1 MDGYVPEEV
10 RKCEEFMDRKMKP
23 SLVRATNERN
33 KLFEQQKILY
43 PFFFSDLRKN
53 IENLQKNSITNLRT
67 MVNIGSEVY
76 MQAEV
81 PDTQRIFVDIGYGF
95 HVEFTWDEAL
105 NYIPLREE
113 LLARQIEEC
122 TRRIVRI
129 KADIKRF
136 KEVIDRG
143 KPGPS
148 GRQQRRLHTTLHV
161 GKATRLI
168 ASVSAG
174 TREHKQLDW
183 LLRFYP
189 GS

>member
-33 KLFEQQKILY
+33 KLFEQQKI
-43 PFFFSDLRKN
+43 FSDLRKN

-129 KADIKRF
+129 KADIKRIH
-136 KEVIDRG
+136 EGI
-143 KPGPS
+143 
-148 GRQQRRLHTTLHV
+148 RQ
-161 GKATRLI
+161 
-168 ASVSAG
+168 
-174 TREHKQLDW
+174 
-183 LLRFYP
+183 LLQIPQEPYVEERVF
-189 GS
+189 

>member
-23 SLVRATNERN
+23 SLVRATNER
-33 KLFEQQKILY
+33 
-43 PFFFSDLRKN
+43 SDLRKN

-113 LLARQIEEC
+113 QIEEC

-129 KADIKRF
+129 KADIKRIH
-136 KEVIDRG
+136 EGI
-143 KPGPS
+143 
-148 GRQQRRLHTTLHV
+148 RQ
-161 GKATRLI
+161 
-168 ASVSAG
+168 
-174 TREHKQLDW
+174 
-183 LLRFYP
+183 LLQIPQEPYVEERVF
-189 GS
+189 